1 MFFPLIKNT
10 VKNFTCQEPCENGNP
25 VIWRYVMKAIIPNF
39 FQNSAIP
46 LYLQLYNYIKTAIL
60 EGSILPSERLPSLRS
75 LSKSL
80 DLSLTTIELAYNQ
93 LLVEGYIYSKP
104 QSGYYANQIS
114 AGMGS
119 IRRET
124 ELPFIEKTTAREG
137 DSAHNFEKSGY
148 YDASCFDF
156 VKWKKCINQV
166 LTEYSH
172 LLLREGD
179 PKGEKAL
186 RHEISLYVYQSRGVI
201 CTPDQIVIGA
211 GTQQIMGQLCTI
223 LSKMGMKHVAVE
235 DPGYLPVRNIFR
247 DRDFAIT
254 SVAVGKEGITIGRLP
269 ANIPS
274 AVYVSPSNQFP
285 TGYVMPIGKRYE
297 LLDWANGND
306 SIIIEDDYDS
316 ELRYFGKPIPSLQ
329 GLDQRERVVYLGSF
343 SSTLFPSIKIS
354 YMILPPPMAAI
365 FDAFRGDYTQTCSK
379 TEQLTL
385 AIYMS
390 KGLYQTNIKKLRTLY
405 SQKLQAVL
413 AALNKYGGEFLHPI
427 NSSSGVN
434 MLISVKSKKSATL
447 LCQEA
452 KVLGI
457 STLPMS
463 TYTEAPSEDTVTLIF
478 YYNQIP
484 LKEIE
489 LALKGLIEKWID

>member
-1 MFFPLIKNT
+1 
-10 VKNFTCQEPCENGNP
+10 
-25 VIWRYVMKAIIPNF
+25 MKAIIPNF
-39 FQNSAIP
+39 RSDSATP
-46 LYLQLYNYIKTAIL
+46 LYLQLYHYMKTAIL
-60 EGSILPSERLPSLRS
+60 EGSILPMEKLPSLRN
-75 LSKSL
+75 LSRSL

-104 QSGYYANQIS
+104 QSGYFVNQIS

-119 IRRET
+119 VRKDE
-124 ELPFIEKTTAREG
+124 
-137 DSAHNFEKSGY
+137 SADLQENIPLEQSDLLSDFEKNGY
-148 YDASCFDF
+148 FDMSCFDF
-156 VKWKKCINQV
+156 IKWKKCINQV
-166 LTEYSH
+166 LTEYPH

-179 PKGEKAL
+179 SKGEKAL
-186 RHEISLYVYQSRGVI
+186 RLEISKYIYQSRGVI

-223 LSKMGMKHVAVE
+223 LIKMGMKHVTVE
-235 DPGYLPVRNIFR
+235 EPGYLPVRNIFR

-254 SVAVGKEGITIGRLP
+254 SVSVGKEGISISKLP
-269 ANIPS
+269 ANIRS

-297 LLDWANGND
+297 LLDWAMKND

-329 GLDQRERVVYLGSF
+329 GLDHNQRVIYLGSF

-354 YMILPPPMAAI
+354 YMVLPSNMAAI
-365 FDAFRGDYTQTCSK
+365 FDTFRGDYTQTCSK

-405 SQKLQAVL
+405 SQKLQLVL
-413 AALNKYGGEFLHPI
+413 SYLNKRDAGFIRPI

-434 MLISVKSKKSATL
+434 MLIRVKSKKTAAL

-452 KVLGI
+452 QELGI
-457 STLPMS
+457 NTLPIT
-463 TYTEAPSEDTVTLIF
+463 TYTEAPAEATATLIF

-484 LKEIE
+484 LKDMEP
-489 LALKGLIEKWID
+489 ALESLIEKWKQE

>member
-1 MFFPLIKNT
+1 
-10 VKNFTCQEPCENGNP
+10 
-25 VIWRYVMKAIIPNF
+25 MKAIIPNF
-39 FQNSAIP
+39 QSDSAAP
-46 LYLQLYNYIKTAIL
+46 LYLQLYHYMKTAIL
-60 EGSILPSERLPSLRS
+60 EGSILPMEKLPSLRS

-80 DLSLTTIELAYNQ
+80 GLSLTTIELAYNQ

-104 QSGYYANQIS
+104 QSGYFVNQIS

-119 IRRET
+119 VRTGGEEDLRET
-124 ELPFIEKTTAREG
+124 VPIQRSELLS
-137 DSAHNFEKSGY
+137 DFEKHGY
-148 YDASCFDF
+148 YDMSCFDF

-166 LTEYSH
+166 LTEYPH

-179 PKGEKAL
+179 SKGEKAL
-186 RHEISLYVYQSRGVI
+186 RQEISKYVYQSRGVT

-223 LSKMGMKHVAVE
+223 LIRTGMKHVTVE
-235 DPGYLPVRNIFR
+235 EPGYLPVRNIFR

-254 SVAVGKEGITIGRLP
+254 SVPVGKEGISISRLP
-269 ANIPS
+269 ANIRS

-297 LLDWANGND
+297 LLGWAMRND

-329 GLDQRERVVYLGSF
+329 GLDRSQRVVYLGSF

-354 YMILPPPMAAI
+354 YMVLPANMVAV
-365 FDAFRGDYTQTCSK
+365 FDTFRGDYTQTCSK

-405 SQKLQAVL
+405 SQKLQTAL
-413 AALNKYGGEFLHPI
+413 STLNKWGSGFIRPV

-434 MLISVKSKKSATL
+434 MLISVKSKKPAAL

-452 KVLGI
+452 QELGI
-457 STLPMS
+457 STLPIA
-463 TYTEAPSEDTVTLIF
+463 TYTKAPAETTATLIF

-484 LKEIE
+484 VEE
-489 LALKGLIEKWID
+489 MEPALKGLIEKWKQEFIQPSTAPEHREASDDF

>member
-1 MFFPLIKNT
+1 
-10 VKNFTCQEPCENGNP
+10 
-25 VIWRYVMKAIIPNF
+25 MKAIIPNF
-39 FQNSAIP
+39 QSDSAVP
-46 LYLQLYNYIKTAIL
+46 LYLQLYHYIKTAIL
-60 EGSILPSERLPSLRS
+60 EGSILPREKLPSLRS

-80 DLSLTTIELAYNQ
+80 GLSMTTVELAYNQ

-104 QSGYYANQIS
+104 QSGYFVNQIS

-119 IRRET
+119 VRKGGDAEDPEIGPIRQAG
-124 ELPFIEKTTAREG
+124 LLSDYEK
-137 DSAHNFEKSGY
+137 HGY
-148 YDASCFDF
+148 YDPSCFDF
-156 VKWKKCINQV
+156 IKWKKCINQV

-179 PKGEKAL
+179 SKGEKAL
-186 RHEISLYVYQSRGVI
+186 RQEISKYVYQSRGVT

-223 LSKMGMKHVAVE
+223 LIKMGMKHVTVE
-235 DPGYLPVRNIFR
+235 EPGYLPVRNIFR

-254 SVAVGKEGITIGRLP
+254 SVPVGKEGISISMLP
-269 ANIPS
+269 ANIRS

-297 LLDWANGND
+297 LLDWARKND

-329 GLDQRERVVYLGSF
+329 GLDHDQRVVYLGSF

-354 YMILPPPMAAI
+354 YMILPPNMAAI
-365 FDAFRGDYTQTCSK
+365 FDTFRGDYTQTCSK

-405 SQKLQAVL
+405 SQKLQLVL
-413 AALNKYGGEFLHPI
+413 SIFNRLGAGMIRPV
-427 NSSSGVN
+427 NSSSGIN
-434 MLISVKSKKSATL
+434 MLISVKSKKPAAL

-452 KVLGI
+452 QELGV
-457 STLPMS
+457 STLPID
-463 TYTEAPSEDTVTLIF
+463 TYTEAPAESRATLIF

-484 LKEIE
+484 ISQMEP
-489 LALKGLIEKWID
+489 ALKGLIEKWKRE

>member
-1 MFFPLIKNT
+1 M
-10 VKNFTCQEPCENGNP
+10 
-25 VIWRYVMKAIIPNF
+25 
-39 FQNSAIP
+39 
-46 LYLQLYNYIKTAIL
+46 
-60 EGSILPSERLPSLRS
+60 
-75 LSKSL
+75 
-80 DLSLTTIELAYNQ
+80 TTIELAYQQ

-104 QSGYYANQIS
+104 QSGYFVNQIS

-119 IRRET
+119 VRKGGDT
-124 ELPFIEKTTAREG
+124 EDPEIAPLRQAGLLSDYEK
-137 DSAHNFEKSGY
+137 HGY
-148 YDASCFDF
+148 YDPSCFDF
-156 VKWKKCINQV
+156 IKWKKCINQV

-179 PKGEKAL
+179 SKGEKAL
-186 RHEISLYVYQSRGVI
+186 RQEISKYVYQSRGVT

-223 LSKMGMKHVAVE
+223 LIKMGMKHVTVE
-235 DPGYLPVRNIFR
+235 EPGYLPVRNIFR

-254 SVAVGKEGITIGRLP
+254 SVPVGKEGISIAMLP
-269 ANIPS
+269 ANIRS

-297 LLDWANGND
+297 LLDWARKND

-329 GLDQRERVVYLGSF
+329 GLDHDQRVVYLGSF

-354 YMILPPPMAAI
+354 YMILPPNMAAI
-365 FDAFRGDYTQTCSK
+365 FDTFRGDYTQTCSK

-405 SQKLQAVL
+405 SQKLQLVL
-413 AALNKYGGEFLHPI
+413 SIFNRWGAGMIRPV
-427 NSSSGVN
+427 NSSSGIN
-434 MLISVKSKKSATL
+434 MLISVKSKKPAAL
-447 LCQEA
+447 LCHEAQE
-452 KVLGI
+452 LGV
-457 STLPMS
+457 STLPID
-463 TYTEAPSEDTVTLIF
+463 TYTEAPAESRATLIF

-484 LKEIE
+484 VGQMEP
-489 LALKGLIEKWID
+489 ALKGLIEKWKRE

>member
-1 MFFPLIKNT
+1 
-10 VKNFTCQEPCENGNP
+10 
-25 VIWRYVMKAIIPNF
+25 MKAIIPNL
-39 FQNSAIP
+39 QNNSSAP
-46 LYLQLYNYIKTAIL
+46 LYLQLYHYMKTAIL
-60 EGSILPSERLPSLRS
+60 DGSILPMEKLPSLRG
-75 LSKSL
+75 LSQSL

-104 QSGYYANQIS
+104 QSGYFVNKIS

-119 IRRET
+119 VRKDEGADFQKPVR
-124 ELPFIEKTTAREG
+124 LPEADPFS
-137 DSAHNFEKSGY
+137 DFEKNEY
-148 YDASCFDF
+148 FDVSCFDF

-179 PKGEKAL
+179 SQGEMAL
-186 RHEISLYVYQSRGVI
+186 RHEISKYVYQSRGVT

-223 LSKMGMKHVAVE
+223 LIKMGMKHVTVE
-235 DPGYLPVRNIFR
+235 EPGYLPVRNIFR

-254 SVAVGKEGITIGRLP
+254 SVPVGKEGISISRLP
-269 ANIPS
+269 ANISS

-297 LLDWANGND
+297 LLGWAMKND

-329 GLDQRERVVYLGSF
+329 GLDHNQRVVYLGSF
-343 SSTLFPSIKIS
+343 STTLFPSIKIS
-354 YMILPPPMAAI
+354 YMVLPPNMAAI
-365 FDAFRGDYTQTCSK
+365 FDPIRGDYTQTCSK

-405 SQKLQAVL
+405 SQKLQTVL
-413 AALNKYGGEFLHPI
+413 SVLSKWGADFIRPV
-427 NSSSGVN
+427 NSSSGIN
-434 MLISVKSKKSATL
+434 MLISVRSKKSSAR

-452 KVLGI
+452 DELGI
-457 STLPMS
+457 STLPVTTFTGAAAES
-463 TYTEAPSEDTVTLIF
+463 TATLIF
-478 YYNQIP
+478 NYNQIP
-484 LKEIE
+484 IDRIE
-489 LALKGLIEKWID
+489 AALRGLIEKWKHDA

>member
-1 MFFPLIKNT
+1 
-10 VKNFTCQEPCENGNP
+10 
-25 VIWRYVMKAIIPNF
+25 MKAIIPNF
-39 FQNSAIP
+39 QIGSATP
-46 LYLQLYNYIKTAIL
+46 LYLQLYHYIKTNIL
-60 EGSILPSERLPSLRS
+60 DGSILPLEKLPSLRH

-104 QSGYYANQIS
+104 QSGYFVNQIS

-119 IRRET
+119 LRKDENADLYENIPLEQSGQ
-124 ELPFIEKTTAREG
+124 LS
-137 DSAHNFEKSGY
+137 DFEKDGY
-148 YDASCFDF
+148 FDMSCFDF

-172 LLLREGD
+172 LLLKEGD
-179 PKGEKAL
+179 SKGEKAL
-186 RHEISLYVYQSRGVI
+186 RLQISKYIYQSRGVI

-223 LSKMGMKHVAVE
+223 LIKMGLKHVTVE
-235 DPGYLPVRNIFR
+235 EPGYLPVRNIFR
-247 DRDFAIT
+247 DRDFAIS
-254 SVAVGKEGITIGRLP
+254 SVPVGKEGISIFKLP
-269 ANIPS
+269 ANIRS

-297 LLDWANGND
+297 LLDWAVKND

-329 GLDQRERVVYLGSF
+329 GLDHNQRVIYLGSF

-354 YMILPPPMAAI
+354 YMVLPSNMAAI
-365 FDAFRGDYTQTCSK
+365 FDTFKGDYTQTCSK

-405 SQKLQAVL
+405 SQKLQSVL
-413 AALNKYGGEFLHPI
+413 SFLNKWGDGFIRPI

-434 MLISVKSKKSATL
+434 MLIRVKSKKTAAL

-452 KVLGI
+452 QELGI
-457 STLPMS
+457 NTLPI
-463 TYTEAPSEDTVTLIF
+463 TNYTEAPAESTASLIF

-484 LKEIE
+484 LKDMDS
-489 LALKGLIEKWID
+489 ALKSLIEKWKQE

>member
-1 MFFPLIKNT
+1 
-10 VKNFTCQEPCENGNP
+10 
-25 VIWRYVMKAIIPNF
+25 MKAIIPNF
-39 FQNSAIP
+39 RSDSVTP
-46 LYLQLYNYIKTAIL
+46 LYLQLYHYIKTAIL
-60 EGSILPSERLPSLRS
+60 EGSLLPLEKLPSLRN

-104 QSGYYANQIS
+104 QSGYFVNLIS

-119 IRRET
+119 IR
-124 ELPFIEKTTAREG
+124 KEG
-137 DSAHNFEKSGY
+137 DADLQENIPLEQSDLLPDYEKNGY
-148 YDASCFDF
+148 FDMSCFDF
-156 VKWKKCINQV
+156 IKWKKCINQV

-179 PKGEKAL
+179 SKGEKAL
-186 RHEISLYVYQSRGVI
+186 RLEISKYVYQSRGVI

-223 LSKMGMKHVAVE
+223 LIKMGMKHVTVE
-235 DPGYLPVRNIFR
+235 EPGYLPVRNIFR

-254 SVAVGKEGITIGRLP
+254 SVPVGKEGISISKLP
-269 ANIPS
+269 ANIRS

-297 LLDWANGND
+297 LLEWAMKND

-329 GLDQRERVVYLGSF
+329 GLDHNQRVIYLGSF

-354 YMILPPPMAAI
+354 YMVLPFNMAAI
-365 FDAFRGDYTQTCSK
+365 FDTFRGDYTQTCSK

-405 SQKLQAVL
+405 SQKLQLVL
-413 AALNKYGGEFLHPI
+413 SNLNKWDAGFIRPI

-434 MLISVKSKKSATL
+434 MLIRVKSKKTAAL

-452 KVLGI
+452 QELGI
-457 STLPMS
+457 STLPIT
-463 TYTEAPSEDTVTLIF
+463 TYTEAPAEATATLIF

-484 LKEIE
+484 LGDMEPAMKS
-489 LALKGLIEKWID
+489 LIEKWKQE

>member
-1 MFFPLIKNT
+1 
-10 VKNFTCQEPCENGNP
+10 
-25 VIWRYVMKAIIPNF
+25 MKAIIPNF
-39 FQNSAIP
+39 QGDSAIP
-46 LYLQLYNYIKTAIL
+46 LYQQLYQYIKKAIL
-60 EGSILPSERLPSLRS
+60 EGGILPTEKLPSLRS
-75 LSKSL
+75 LSRSL
-80 DLSLTTIELAYNQ
+80 GLSLTTVELAYNQ
-93 LLVEGYIYSKP
+93 LLVEGYIYSRP
-104 QSGYYANQIS
+104 QSGYFVNQVS

-119 IRRET
+119 IR
-124 ELPFIEKTTAREG
+124 KDG
-137 DSAHNFEKSGY
+137 DTGMPEVPPLQQADLSADFEKNGY
-148 YDASCFDF
+148 YDMSCFDF

-179 PKGEKAL
+179 SKGERAL
-186 RHEISLYVYQSRGVI
+186 RQEISNYVYQSRGVT

-223 LSKMGMKHVAVE
+223 LIRMGMKHVTVE
-235 DPGYLPVRNIFR
+235 EPGYLPVRNIFR

-254 SVAVGKEGITIGRLP
+254 SVPVGKEGITISRLP
-269 ANIPS
+269 ANIRS

-297 LLDWANGND
+297 LLDWAMQND

-329 GLDQRERVVYLGSF
+329 GLDHDQRVVYLGSF
-343 SSTLFPSIKIS
+343 STTLFPSIKIS
-354 YMILPPPMAAI
+354 YMILPPKMAAI
-365 FDAFRGDYTQTCSK
+365 FDTFRGDYTQTCSK

-405 SQKLQAVL
+405 SQKLQTVL
-413 AALNKYGGEFLHPI
+413 SVFNRYGAGFIRPI

-434 MLISVKSKKSATL
+434 MLISVKSNKTASL
-447 LCQEA
+447 LCEEA
-452 KVLGI
+452 RKLGI
-457 STLPMS
+457 SALPI
-463 TYTEAPSEDTVTLIF
+463 TTFTEASAEVAATLIF
-478 YYNQIP
+478 NYNQIP
-484 LKEIE
+484 LDKIE
-489 LALKGLIEKWID
+489 PALADLMEKWKQA

>member
-1 MFFPLIKNT
+1 
-10 VKNFTCQEPCENGNP
+10 
-25 VIWRYVMKAIIPNF
+25 MKAIFPY
-39 FQNSAIP
+39 FQYNSEAP
-46 LYLQLYNYIKTAIL
+46 LYLQLYHYIKTAIL
-60 EGSILPSERLPSLRS
+60 EGSILPMEKLPSLRA
-75 LSKSL
+75 LSHSI

-104 QSGYYANQIS
+104 QSGFFVNKIS

-119 IRRET
+119 VRRDEDMD
-124 ELPFIEKTTAREG
+124 LREVVPLQQA
-137 DSAHNFEKSGY
+137 DLLSDFEKHGY
-148 YDASCFDF
+148 YDLSCFDF

-179 PKGEKAL
+179 SQGEKAL
-186 RHEISLYVYQSRGVI
+186 RQEISRYIYQSRGVT
-201 CTPDQIVIGA
+201 CTPNQIVIGA

-223 LSKMGMKHVAVE
+223 LTKMGVKHVTVE

-254 SVAVGKEGITIGRLP
+254 SVPVGKEGISISMLP
-269 ANIPS
+269 ANIRS

-297 LLDWANGND
+297 LLDWATKND

-329 GLDQRERVVYLGSF
+329 GLDRNQKVVYLGSF
-343 SSTLFPSIKIS
+343 STTLFPSIKIS
-354 YMILPPPMAAI
+354 YMVLPESMAAT
-365 FDAFRGDYTQTCSK
+365 FNTFRGDYTQTCSK

-405 SQKLQAVL
+405 SQKLQIVL
-413 AALNKYGGEFLHPI
+413 SILSNWGTDFITPI
-427 NSSSGVN
+427 NSSSGIN
-434 MLISVKSKKSATL
+434 MLIRVRSKKSSAL

-452 KVLGI
+452 SEVGI
-457 STLPMS
+457 STLPI
-463 TYTEAPSEDTVTLIF
+463 TTFTEAPAEATATLIF
-478 YYNQIP
+478 HYNQIP
-484 LKEIE
+484 LEKMEP
-489 LALKGLIEKWID
+489 ALKELILKWQGEDELESEEIT

>member
-1 MFFPLIKNT
+1 
-10 VKNFTCQEPCENGNP
+10 
-25 VIWRYVMKAIIPNF
+25 MKAIIPNF
-39 FQNSAIP
+39 RPDSINP
-46 LYLQLYNYIKTAIL
+46 LYLQLYHYLKTAIL
-60 EGSILPSERLPSLRS
+60 NGSILPMEKLPSLRS
-75 LSKSL
+75 LSKNLS
-80 DLSLTTIELAYNQ
+80 LSLTTIELAYNQ
-93 LLVEGYIYSKP
+93 LLVEGYIFSKP
-104 QSGYYANQIS
+104 QSGYFVNQIS

-119 IRRET
+119 IRKDESADFHET
-124 ELPFIEKTTAREG
+124 IPVPQGNPLS
-137 DSAHNFEKSGY
+137 DFEKNGY
-148 YDASCFDF
+148 YDISCFDF
-156 VKWKKCINQV
+156 IKWKKCLNQV

-179 PKGEKAL
+179 SKGEKAL
-186 RHEISLYVYQSRGVI
+186 RYEISQYVYQSRGVT

-223 LSKMGMKHVAVE
+223 LIKMGMKHVTVE
-235 DPGYLPVRNIFR
+235 EPGYLPVRNIFR

-254 SVAVGKEGITIGRLP
+254 SVPVGKEGISITKLP
-269 ANIPS
+269 ANIRS

-297 LLDWANGND
+297 LLDWATRND

-329 GLDQRERVVYLGSF
+329 GLDHNQRVVYLGSF

-354 YMILPPPMAAI
+354 YMILPPHMAAI
-365 FDAFRGDYTQTCSK
+365 FDTFQGDYTQTCSK

-385 AIYMS
+385 ALYMS

-405 SQKLQAVL
+405 SQKLQTVL
-413 AALNKYGGEFLHPI
+413 SILTKYEVGFIRPI

-434 MLISVKSKKSATL
+434 MLISVKSKKTAAL

-452 KVLGI
+452 QELGI
-457 STLPMS
+457 NTLPIA
-463 TYTEAPSEDTVTLIF
+463 TYTEAPTEVAATLIF

-484 LKEIE
+484 LTDLET
-489 LALKGLIEKWID
+489 ALKGLIEKWRQE

>member
-1 MFFPLIKNT
+1 
-10 VKNFTCQEPCENGNP
+10 
-25 VIWRYVMKAIIPNF
+25 MKAILPNF
-39 FQNSAIP
+39 QYNSETP
-46 LYLQLYNYIKTAIL
+46 LYLQLYRYIKTAIL
-60 EGSILPSERLPSLRS
+60 EGSILPMEKLPSLRV
-75 LSKSL
+75 LSQSL

-104 QSGYYANQIS
+104 QSGYFVNKIS

-119 IRRET
+119 VRKDGDANLRET
-124 ELPFIEKTTAREG
+124 VPLQQT
-137 DSAHNFEKSGY
+137 DLLSDFEKHGY
-148 YDASCFDF
+148 FDLSCFDF

-179 PKGEKAL
+179 SQGEKAL
-186 RHEISLYVYQSRGVI
+186 RQEISRYIYQSRGVT

-223 LSKMGMKHVAVE
+223 LIKMGMKHVTVE
-235 DPGYLPVRNIFR
+235 EPGYLPVRNIFR

-254 SVAVGKEGITIGRLP
+254 SVPVGKEGITISRLP
-269 ANIPS
+269 ANIRS

-297 LLDWANGND
+297 LLDWAMKND

-329 GLDQRERVVYLGSF
+329 GLDHNQRVVYLGSF
-343 SSTLFPSIKIS
+343 STTLFPSIKIS
-354 YMILPPPMAAI
+354 YMVLPPSMAAI
-365 FDAFRGDYTQTCSK
+365 FDTFRGDYTQTCSK

-405 SQKLQAVL
+405 SQKLQIVL
-413 AALNKYGGEFLHPI
+413 SILNNWGADFITPI
-427 NSSSGVN
+427 NSSSGIN
-434 MLISVKSKKSATL
+434 MLIRVKSKKSSAL

-452 KVLGI
+452 RGVGL
-457 STLPMS
+457 STLPI
-463 TYTEAPSEDTVTLIF
+463 TTFTEAPAEATATLIF
-478 YYNQIP
+478 HYNQIP
-484 LKEIE
+484 
-489 LALKGLIEKWID
+489 IEKMEPALRTLIAKWQEVDEMELEEV

>member
-1 MFFPLIKNT
+1 
-10 VKNFTCQEPCENGNP
+10 
-25 VIWRYVMKAIIPNF
+25 MKAIIPSF
-39 FQNSAIP
+39 RPDSITP
-46 LYLQLYNYIKTAIL
+46 LYLQLYHYLKTAIL
-60 EGSILPSERLPSLRS
+60 DGSILPSEKLPSLRS

-80 DLSLTTIELAYNQ
+80 SLSLTTIELAYNQ

-104 QSGYYANQIS
+104 QSGYYVNQIS

-119 IRRET
+119 IRKTADTDFPEAISIPRDDL
-124 ELPFIEKTTAREG
+124 LP
-137 DSAHNFEKSGY
+137 DFEKNGY
-148 YDASCFDF
+148 YDISCFDF
-156 VKWKKCINQV
+156 IKWKKCLNQV
-166 LTEYSH
+166 LTEYTY

-186 RHEISLYVYQSRGVI
+186 RYEISRYVYQSRGVT

-223 LSKMGMKHVAVE
+223 LIKMGMKHVTVE
-235 DPGYLPVRNIFR
+235 EPGYLPVRNIFR

-254 SVAVGKEGITIGRLP
+254 SVPVGKEGISIGKLP
-269 ANIPS
+269 ANIRS

-297 LLDWANGND
+297 LLDWATRND
-306 SIIIEDDYDS
+306 SIIMEDDYDS

-329 GLDQRERVVYLGSF
+329 GLDQSQRVVYLGSF

-354 YMILPPPMAAI
+354 YMILPPHMAAI
-365 FDAFRGDYTQTCSK
+365 FDTFQGDYTQTCSK

-405 SQKLQAVL
+405 SQKLQTVL
-413 AALNKYGGEFLHPI
+413 SMINKYGTGFIRPI

-434 MLISVKSKKSATL
+434 MLISVKSEKSAAI
-447 LCQEA
+447 LCREAQE
-452 KVLGI
+452 LGI
-457 STLPMS
+457 NTLPVA
-463 TYTEAPSEDTVTLIF
+463 TYTEAQTEVAVSLIF

-484 LKEIE
+484 LTE
-489 LALKGLIEKWID
+489 LETALRSLIEKWTQD